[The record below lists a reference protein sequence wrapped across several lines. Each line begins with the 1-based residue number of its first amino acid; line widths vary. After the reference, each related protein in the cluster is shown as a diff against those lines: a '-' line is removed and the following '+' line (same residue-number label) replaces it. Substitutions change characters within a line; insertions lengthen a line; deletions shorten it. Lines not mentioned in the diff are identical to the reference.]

1 MAVTKP
7 HKPSQLVAYKPL
19 TPEQENAVD
28 LLILGKPDREVADTL
43 GFARET
49 VTRWRHEHPVFIAEL
64 NRRRQALWVEHHERL
79 RALVGQ
85 AVEVIEQA
93 VCGGNLKA
101 AVELL
106 KIVKVHGAVN
116 APEGATEPEA
126 VLRQR
131 ALAQARRE
139 LGDEDPTL
147 AMLRSL
153 GGGHEARIHARAE
166 EIMAELRVPFG
177 DASNEA
183 SLRDRE
189 S

>member
-7 HKPSQLVAYKPL
+7 HKISQLASYKPL
-19 TPEQENAVD
+19 TPEQENAID
-28 LLILGKPDREVADTL
+28 LLIMGKPDREVAESL
-43 GFARET
+43 GIARET
-49 VTRWRHEHPVFIAEL
+49 VTRWRHERPVFIAEL
-64 NRRRQALWVEHHERL
+64 NRRRQALWAEHHERL

-106 KIVKVHGAVN
+106 KIVKVHGEVG
-116 APEGATEPEA
+116 APEGATNPEA

-131 ALAQARRE
+131 AQAQARSE

-153 GGGHEARIHARAE
+153 GGSHEARIQARAE
-166 EIMAELRVPFG
+166 EILADLRQTFVAMSSAEDGPVV
-177 DASNEA
+177 
-183 SLRDRE
+183 
-189 S
+189 